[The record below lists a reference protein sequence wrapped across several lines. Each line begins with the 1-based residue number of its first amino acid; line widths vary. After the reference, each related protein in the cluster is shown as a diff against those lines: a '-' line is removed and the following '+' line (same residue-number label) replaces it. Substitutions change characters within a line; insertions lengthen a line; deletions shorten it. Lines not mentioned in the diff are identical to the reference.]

1 MTISPS
7 LSAQFARLAN
17 WAVVTNVIP
26 YIFCALSLKPLLK
39 AEGITNREC
48 NKSMSSFLAGVSLIY
63 CLYALTTIT
72 FATFLGG
79 AFVLFIGW
87 LTYMIRFN
95 ILKTNF
101 IINQEAK

>member
-1 MTISPS
+1 
-7 LSAQFARLAN
+7 
-17 WAVVTNVIP
+17 
-26 YIFCALSLKPLLK
+26 
-39 AEGITNREC
+39 
-48 NKSMSSFLAGVSLIY
+48 MSSFLAGVSLIY

>member
-1 MTISPS
+1 
-7 LSAQFARLAN
+7 
-17 WAVVTNVIP
+17 
-26 YIFCALSLKPLLK
+26 
-39 AEGITNREC
+39 
-48 NKSMSSFLAGVSLIY
+48 MSSFLAGVSLIY

-101 IINQEAK
+101 IINQEAKRTLKSVALKGNAFFYAVLFV